1 MRSCPPEDD
10 EDWGLCSDLDDSE
23 EEVGLR
29 QAGGPLRCW
38 QRAGFKR
45 LTIDERRPPAV
56 LPARYSVSACCAVC
70 GRRPGAGHPL
80 APLFDDTSFV
90 SMADVVKDV
99 VGLEFSVS
107 TNPHENVM
115 CGDCR
120 GHLLA
125 LHTMRGWLAALQ
137 RQFVRMVVCTNSGR
151 RSAKILVPKAY
162 RGVDFFSREAPFLE
176 LLESSG
182 RTVDAVTRTEPG
194 RQRAGEA
201 GTVGES
207 EDTSGVVSGA
217 DSERVT
223 RTDQRITECGVD
235 DSEQCQT
242 GAAQPSVTSSDAVG
256 DGETQNLLDD
266 APPVVGE
273 TVTVVESGQSSD
285 MAVDEAH
292 QKEVPS
298 ALRPQPLHQPEELT
312 GSPQQQQSPSFRPS
326 EPPLHLSLPQSA
338 SDLHQPPSSLHR
350 AALTQPPEPPQS
362 APAAPST
369 PPRPAATG
377 ADATDPAGLL
387 DPFEEYSISDLLV
400 LRSPLAARPPAAPE
414 GPPPAKLKKIAP
426 KIDRRDLPPQ
436 PPPIVLNIMAVSAPV
451 QATPNF
457 KAIVP
462 RRPEDD
468 SHHPRAVAGAPTE
481 PGRRSQRRLAAT
493 ARDSRRQRRALDV
506 GPAPPAL
513 PSQQQHQQHQQH
525 HHQHHHQQQQQPQHE
540 RHRDPAGYPEPMV
553 FFNPDGSIPAP
564 PYSAQVEA
572 ETAGMAAAGEYT
584 QLQTVPPEQPPPPPP
599 PPPPEQAAPPP
610 SEYRH
615 SGAFAVSHSEMGC
628 YDADYTIY
636 LDQGVP
642 EEHDSTHQRQE
653 TAQERPGREHSSA
666 APQAAAVERSSA
678 SDTHQVSLK
687 NSSESDSL
695 YREVPRICKPCGVP
709 ISYEMIQVRKHLVEF
724 HMSLERNDLTGST
737 LYRCRAC
744 PAKSTSLES
753 LRKHFSTTHVRA
765 AAVACGRCEQL
776 FSNLEAVQHHIRRK
790 HPRRTECPEC
800 GLSFL
805 TARSLLI
812 HRTKTHQTKESP
824 AAHRQSPPP
833 PSLPP
838 VADEVTIGTS
848 G

>member
-182 RTVDAVTRTEPG
+182 RT
-194 RQRAGEA
+194 
-201 GTVGES
+201 
-207 EDTSGVVSGA
+207 
-217 DSERVT
+217 
-223 RTDQRITECGVD
+223 
-235 DSEQCQT
+235 
-242 GAAQPSVTSSDAVG
+242 
-256 DGETQNLLDD
+256 
-266 APPVVGE
+266 
-273 TVTVVESGQSSD
+273 
-285 MAVDEAH
+285 
-292 QKEVPS
+292 
-298 ALRPQPLHQPEELT
+298 
-312 GSPQQQQSPSFRPS
+312 
-326 EPPLHLSLPQSA
+326 SA

-436 PPPIVLNIMAVSAPV
+436 PPPIVLN
-451 QATPNF
+451 
-457 KAIVP
+457 
-462 RRPEDD
+462 
-468 SHHPRAVAGAPTE
+468 
-481 PGRRSQRRLAAT
+481 
-493 ARDSRRQRRALDV
+493 
-506 GPAPPAL
+506 
-513 PSQQQHQQHQQH
+513 
-525 HHQHHHQQQQQPQHE
+525 
-540 RHRDPAGYPEPMV
+540 
-553 FFNPDGSIPAP
+553 
-564 PYSAQVEA
+564 
-572 ETAGMAAAGEYT
+572 
-584 QLQTVPPEQPPPPPP
+584 
-599 PPPPEQAAPPP
+599 
-610 SEYRH
+610 
-615 SGAFAVSHSEMGC
+615 
-628 YDADYTIY
+628 
-636 LDQGVP
+636 
-642 EEHDSTHQRQE
+642 
-653 TAQERPGREHSSA
+653 
-666 APQAAAVERSSA
+666 
-678 SDTHQVSLK
+678 
-687 NSSESDSL
+687 
-695 YREVPRICKPCGVP
+695 
-709 ISYEMIQVRKHLVEF
+709 
-724 HMSLERNDLTGST
+724 
-737 LYRCRAC
+737 
-744 PAKSTSLES
+744 STSLES

-790 HPRRTECPEC
+790 HP
-800 GLSFL
+800 L
-805 TARSLLI
+805 TGPRPLVTPLPGD
-812 HRTKTHQTKESP
+812 RPCLYYDP
-824 AAHRQSPPP
+824 AAD
-833 PSLPP
+833 LL
-838 VADEVTIGTS
+838 
-848 G
+848 